1 MERGPDGH
9 SSQVFYCILAQVAPR
24 LSAVRGWGRSE
35 GWGAKLEG
43 LTAGAT
49 GFLVTAVH
57 AVGICITA
65 PAQGDAVTTLALE
78 LVHVTARCTIF
89 LWAREQ
95 ASWSDLGTPV
105 ALP

>member
-1 MERGPDGH
+1 MG
-9 SSQVFYCILAQVAPR
+9 
-24 LSAVRGWGRSE
+24 VRK
-35 GWGAKLEG
+35 GWGAEREG

-49 GFLVTAVH
+49 GLLVTAVH

-65 PAQGDAVTTLALE
+65 PPQGDAVTTLALE
-78 LVHVTARCTIF
+78 LVHVTAGGAVF

-95 ASWSDLGTPV
+95 ASWSDLGTHP